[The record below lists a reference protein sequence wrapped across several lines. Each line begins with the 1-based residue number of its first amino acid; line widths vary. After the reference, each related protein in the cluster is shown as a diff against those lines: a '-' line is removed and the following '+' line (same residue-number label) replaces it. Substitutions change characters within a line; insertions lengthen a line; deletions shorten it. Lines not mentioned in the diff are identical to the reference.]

1 METNLDK
8 LRDKINLID
17 KELVELIEQRMEI
30 VTSIAEYKK
39 KNNMEIHDSNREKVV
54 IERAKALLKD
64 ENLGEYLTVFFE
76 SLMAVSRQYQIDQY
90 NVTTAPN
97 DIDDTIDLHDEDKYN
112 K

>member
-1 METNLDK
+1 VETNLDK

-64 ENLGEYLTVFFE
+64 ENLGEYLTVFFFVKMYFHSE
-76 SLMAVSRQYQIDQY
+76 IV
-90 NVTTAPN
+90 
-97 DIDDTIDLHDEDKYN
+97 LHTYSHIN
-112 K
+112 ICCRFHWRSNLNS